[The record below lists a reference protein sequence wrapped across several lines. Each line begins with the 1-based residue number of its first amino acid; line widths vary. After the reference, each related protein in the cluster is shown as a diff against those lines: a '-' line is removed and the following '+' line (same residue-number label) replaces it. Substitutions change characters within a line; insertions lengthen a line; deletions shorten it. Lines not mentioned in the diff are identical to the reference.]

1 MDREEARQAKSKV
14 REWIK
19 STQTALQEHPGR
31 ATSISMTPRVDA
43 NTPRVDANGNI
54 KRRAKRLDHL
64 RMEELVQTGA
74 FTPRVL
80 QEGRS
85 SLMVSGVPEP
95 EAGSITSRLSSPRTD
110 GSVIPSSW
118 EKVSS
123 WDSGRPDSMFPTI
136 VEDIFS
142 PSGLVNLFGNLFGNG
157 SDEESK
163 VDTIEHSS
171 SPMSTRL
178 NNRAFRCDI
187 EAPRQWKE
195 QGETI
200 QRATTPL
207 MRQLSDPE
215 VQEHEAP
222 RGNPLPR
229 RRASI
234 GSVFQ
239 HDNSTAQKSQQ
250 AIEKARQSSY
260 KTGIWNL

>member
-31 ATSISMTPRVDA
+31 APSISMTPRVDA
-43 NTPRVDANGNI
+43 NSNI

-85 SLMVSGVPEP
+85 SPMVSGVPEP

-110 GSVIPSSW
+110 GSVILSSW

-123 WDSGRPDSMFPTI
+123 WDSGRPGRPDSTFPTI

-260 KTGIWNL
+260 KTRTWNL